1 MQNLRQNEKMIS
13 TKDRLLK
20 IIESSIDYLSDVDS
34 LPIGVNESKKELVS
48 KIDTKLPENG
58 EDFTTALEKLSSG
71 AKKGLIGNRNPRYFG
86 YVLAG
91 TTPTALAAD
100 WLTSIWNQN
109 AQVFNSSPAASI
121 FEEIVASWLLDLLSL
136 PADSSLGFVTGGQM
150 ANFTAINIAR
160 NTILEQSGWD
170 FDIYGMQGA
179 PFVSIYCAD
188 VCHGTILSAI
198 RMNGFGE
205 KNIVPISTDSEGRMI
220 VTDLEDKLSK
230 HQEPKIIC
238 SQAGNVNTGSFD
250 SFEEISRLANKYK
263 AWHHVDGAFGLW
275 ARASHQFS
283 NLTLGVDKADSWTV
297 DAHKWLS
304 VPFDSGMIITKH
316 KESLSN
322 IKKARCAYSGLQD
335 DSKRDGS
342 QWVPENSRR
351 ARGFVLYA
359 SIRNLGKRG
368 IQEIVENNCS
378 LARQLAKMLESVSY
392 VRIVNE
398 IHLNQVLCRLEPSG
412 VDDLDAFQCKVAQRI
427 QDEGICWL
435 GTSVWNGMTV
445 LRMSLTN
452 MYTSAEDIKI
462 TVDSIRK
469 AVDYVLE

>member
-1 MQNLRQNEKMIS
+1 MIS
-13 TKDRLLK
+13 EKDKLLK
-20 IIESSIDYLSDVDS
+20 IIENSIEYLNDVDS
-34 LPIGVNESKKELVS
+34 LPIGVNESKKELIS

-71 AKKGLIGNRNPRYFG
+71 AKSGLIGNRNPRYFG

-121 FEEIVASWLLDLLSL
+121 FEEVVASWLLELLSL
-136 PADSSLGFVTGGQM
+136 PSDSSIGFVTGGQM

-160 NTILEQSGWD
+160 NAVLEQSGWD
-170 FDIYGMQGA
+170 FDKNGMQGA
-179 PFVSIYCAD
+179 PIVSIYCAD

-205 KNIVPISTDSEGRMI
+205 KNIVPIPTDSEGRMI
-220 VTDLEDKLSK
+220 LSDLKERLNK
-230 HQEPKIIC
+230 HQGPKIIC

-250 SFEEISRLANKYK
+250 SFEEISQLANDFN

-275 ARASHQFS
+275 ARTSSQFS
-283 NLTLGVDKADSWTV
+283 DLTKGIDKADSWTV

-316 KESLSN
+316 KESLAN
-322 IKKARCAYSGLQD
+322 IKKARCAYSGMQD

-359 SIRNLGKRG
+359 AIRNLGKKG
-368 IQEIVENNCS
+368 IREIVENNCNS
-378 LARQLAKMLESVSY
+378 ARQLAQLLDSFSDVK
-392 VRIVNE
+392 IVNE
-398 IHLNQVLCRLEPSG
+398 IHLNQVLCRLEPKG
-412 VDDLDAFQCKVAQRI
+412 VKDLDKFNSKVARRI
-427 QDEGICWL
+427 QDIGVCWL
-435 GTSVWNGMTV
+435 GTSVWNGLTV

-452 MYTSAEDIKI
+452 IYTSTNDIKI
-462 TVDSIRK
+462 TVESIRH
-469 AVDYVLE
+469 AVDYILEHDDK